1 MGPCLAPSGT
11 DSVEPVPAASSDGGV
26 SDGGFFPFNSTD
38 LSIRECLVEIFGQ
51 VLYAE
56 LNTRPPSPSEGSAM
70 GPCLAPSDASGAGAS
85 QPTQS
90 PVPTCSLDGDQ
101 ISSTAWITENNRLW
115 DAEFLGQPPVEG
127 VEDQSIGSA
136 DPRVI
141 ELDDGSYR
149 MYFGAFEDG
158 LMTGTSED
166 GKNWELGPQV
176 LPAGTPH
183 TSVVALPTGG
193 WRLFAGA
200 NAPGLSMVKSF
211 TTTNGIDFVE
221 DPGFRLTDEVFP
233 FGDIGSP
240 FAFQMP
246 DGTYRMYLTTVPKG
260 EHIGQPGGNSTSWMV
275 SATSTD
281 MLVWTPDPA
290 VLVEG
295 LRHPVVVIEPDSS
308 ITIYGGEPLTKFSST
323 DGRTFTAPEYLD
335 LRGMDFD
342 VKRLS
347 DGQVRVYSGA
357 HDYDQGSWLRFSR
370 SSTVSWSVA
379 FKSQG
384 LRDGVFV
391 LDICVIGSSATPVE
405 IHLVEPDHRTRNFDL
420 ELASISVRQGYP
432 PYRTFIT
439 LEQPGPEPWLQVTDG
454 TAVREWS
461 FIEEFIHPWVQ
472 AYNRENDRP

>member
-1 MGPCLAPSGT
+1 MGPC
-11 DSVEPVPAASSDGGV
+11 
-26 SDGGFFPFNSTD
+26 
-38 LSIRECLVEIFGQ
+38 
-51 VLYAE
+51 
-56 LNTRPPSPSEGSAM
+56 M
-70 GPCLAPSDASGAGAS
+70 APSDALGAGGS
-85 QPTQS
+85 QSTQP
-90 PVPTCSLDGDQ
+90 PVSTCSLDGDQ

-141 ELDDGSYR
+141 ELADGSYR
-149 MYFGAFEDG
+149 MYFGAFADG
-158 LMTGTSED
+158 LMTGISED

-200 NAPGLSMVKSF
+200 NAAGLSMVKSF
-211 TTTNGIDFVE
+211 TTANGIDFVE

-260 EHIGQPGGNSTSWMV
+260 EHIGQPGGNSASWMV

-281 MLVWTPDPA
+281 MLTWTPDPA
-290 VLVEG
+290 VLVED
-295 LRHPVVVIEPDSS
+295 LRHPAVVIEPDSS
-308 ITIYGGEPLTKFSST
+308 ITIYGGEPLTKLSST

-342 VKRLS
+342 VKRLP

-379 FKSQG
+379 FESQG

-391 LDICVIGSSATPVE
+391 LDVCVIGSSATPVE
-405 IHLVEPDHRTRNFDL
+405 IHLVEPDHRTRNLDL
-420 ELASISVRQGYP
+420 ELASISVRKGQP
-432 PYRTFIT
+432 PYRTSIT
-439 LEQPGPEPWLQVTDG
+439 LDQPGPEPWLQITDG

-461 FIEEFIHPWVQ
+461 FITEFIHPWVQ
-472 AYNRENDRP
+472 TYNRENDG

>member
-1 MGPCLAPSGT
+1 MGPCLAPSG
-11 DSVEPVPAASSDGGV
+11 ASEE
-26 SDGGFFPFNSTD
+26 GGFQPA
-38 LSIRECLVEIFGQ
+38 Q
-51 VLYAE
+51 
-56 LNTRPPSPSEGSAM
+56 PPVS
-70 GPCLAPSDASGAGAS
+70 
-85 QPTQS
+85 
-90 PVPTCSLDGDQ
+90 TCSLEGDQ
-101 ISSTAWITENNRLW
+101 VSSTAWITENGRFW
-115 DAEFLGQPPVEG
+115 DAEFLGQSPVEG

-141 ELDDGSYR
+141 ELDDGGYR
-149 MYFGAFEDG
+149 MYFGAFADG
-158 LMTGTSED
+158 LMTGTSPD

-183 TSVVALPTGG
+183 TSLVALPTGG

-240 FAFQMP
+240 FAFEMP
-246 DGTYRMYLTTVPKG
+246 DGTYRMYLSTVPKG
-260 EHIGQPGGNSTSWMV
+260 EHLGQPGGNSAYWMV
-275 SATSTD
+275 GATSTD
-281 MLVWTPDPA
+281 MLTWTPDPR

-308 ITIYGGEPLTKFSST
+308 ITVYGGEPLTKLTST
-323 DGRTFTAPEYLD
+323 DGHTFTAPEYLD

-347 DGQVRVYSGA
+347 DGQLRVYSGA

-384 LRDGVFV
+384 MRDGTFT
-391 LDICVIGSSATPVE
+391 LDICVTGSSAVPVE
-405 IHLVEPDHRTRNFDL
+405 IHLVEPDHRTRKLDL
-420 ELASISVRQGYP
+420 ESASVSVREGYP
-432 PYRTFIT
+432 PYRTVIT
-439 LEQPGPEPWLQVTDG
+439 LEQPGPEPWLQITDG

-461 FIEEFIHPWVQ
+461 FVEEFILPWVQ
-472 AYNRENDRP
+472 DYNQENDLP